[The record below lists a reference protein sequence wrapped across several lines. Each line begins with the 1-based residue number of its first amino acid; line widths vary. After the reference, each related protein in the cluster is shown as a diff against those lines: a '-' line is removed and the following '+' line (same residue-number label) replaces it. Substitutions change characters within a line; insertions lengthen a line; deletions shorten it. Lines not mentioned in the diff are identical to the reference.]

1 MIYVIN
7 MALLKLDRDGIDEAV
22 DKAIA
27 VLQSGGVIAYPTETF
42 YGLGVRFDK
51 HGSLKRLYDL
61 KKRPQEKAMPL
72 IIGDI
77 GLLGMLVSPQWL
89 GKIPASARLLMGK
102 YWPGPLTLLMPAI
115 EGLSEYVSA
124 HTGKVAVRVPG
135 RSFALDLA
143 RKARFAIT
151 ATSANPSGMPPA
163 DDGDGVS
170 AYFDGNLDL
179 IVDGGKTPGG
189 LPSTIVDVSGGSA
202 EIVREGVVSRDA
214 IEKFLAQSR

>member
-1 MIYVIN
+1 MFYLNI
-7 MALLKLDRDGIDEAV
+7 DREGAGAAIEKAV
-22 DKAIA
+22 H

-42 YGLGVRFDK
+42 YGLGVRFDN
-51 HGSLKRLYDL
+51 HESLKKLYDL
-61 KKRPQEKAMPL
+61 KKRPREKAMPL

-89 GKIPASARLLMGK
+89 GKIPAPASLLMGK

-135 RSFALDLA
+135 KSLALALA
-143 RKARFAIT
+143 RKAGFPVT

-163 DDGDGVS
+163 DDGGKVS
-170 AYFDGNLDL
+170 AYFDGSLDL

-189 LPSTIVDVSGGSA
+189 LPSTIVDVSGGGA
-202 EIVREGVVSRDA
+202 EMVREGVVSRDA
-214 IEKFLAQSR
+214 MEKFLTQSRYTSKGE